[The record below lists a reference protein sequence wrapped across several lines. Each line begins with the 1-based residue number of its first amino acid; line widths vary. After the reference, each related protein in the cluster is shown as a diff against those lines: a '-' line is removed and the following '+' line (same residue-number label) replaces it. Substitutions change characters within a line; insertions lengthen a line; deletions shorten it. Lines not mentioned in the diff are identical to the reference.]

1 MNRLNTGW
9 IVLIVIS
16 SVIVIGGLFYFFYRL
31 YINYIYK
38 RKRSWDEIT
47 SRTKTKS
54 EKNTISSLMPR
65 QSMSPLI
72 QEFLPNE
79 LKKQPIQ
86 RKMVTRLQF
95 AEGPLLINNLKTEW
109 DEMDTKS
116 TFALIVHRLKNIF

>member
-1 MNRLNTGW
+1 
-9 IVLIVIS
+9 
-16 SVIVIGGLFYFFYRL
+16 
-31 YINYIYK
+31 
-38 RKRSWDEIT
+38 
-47 SRTKTKS
+47 
-54 EKNTISSLMPR
+54 
-65 QSMSPLI
+65 MSPLI